1 MFNKGKRESSL
12 LDGSTLLE
20 FDRPL
25 NPQEISVK
33 AQKSPKSTQSDLYLQ
48 TIEIISRL
56 SLNDIKETLVSHVCW
71 AWSWKIEQNMAQL
84 YLMYTSIYFYFKI
97 N

>member
-33 AQKSPKSTQSDLYLQ
+33 AQKYPKSTQSDLYLQ

-56 SLNDIKETLVSHVCW
+56 SLNDIKRDISKSRVLSMVM
-71 AWSWKIEQNMAQL
+71 KN
-84 YLMYTSIYFYFKI
+84 
-97 N
+97 